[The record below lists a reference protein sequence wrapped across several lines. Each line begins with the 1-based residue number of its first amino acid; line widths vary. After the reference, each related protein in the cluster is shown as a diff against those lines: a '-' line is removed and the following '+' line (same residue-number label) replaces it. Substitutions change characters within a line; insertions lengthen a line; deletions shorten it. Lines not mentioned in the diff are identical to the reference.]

1 MLLFPQPCVQFCL
14 QATRPLK
21 DYPRHRDPEKVSISL
36 NSGLPSIEVTNA
48 KIMCTEHFSWTNFCV
63 SLIEVS
69 ERGGSNVK
77 ALESAEVHSTR
88 KRNRLFPSFRI
99 SNVEMLEP
107 ALEKGNKTECKAG
120 NTVKG

>member
-1 MLLFPQPCVQFCL
+1 MLLFRQPCVQFCL

-21 DYPRHRDPEKVSISL
+21 DYPRNRDPEKVSLSL
-36 NSGLPSIEVTNA
+36 NSGVPSIEVTHV
-48 KIMCTEHFSWTNFCV
+48 KIMCTEHFSGTNFCV

-77 ALESAEVHSTR
+77 ALESVEVHSKR
-88 KRNRLFPSFRI
+88 KRNRLVPSFRI

-107 ALEKGNKTECKAG
+107 ALEKGNKLNVRLAIR
-120 NTVKG
+120 

>member
-1 MLLFPQPCVQFCL
+1 M
-14 QATRPLK
+14 
-21 DYPRHRDPEKVSISL
+21 SISL
-36 NSGLPSIEVTNA
+36 DSGLPSIEVTNA
-48 KIMCTEHFSWTNFCV
+48 KAEHFSWTNFCV

-77 ALESAEVHSTR
+77 ALESAEVPSTR
-88 KRNRLFPSFRI
+88 KRNRLVPSFRI

>member
-1 MLLFPQPCVQFCL
+1 
-14 QATRPLK
+14 
-21 DYPRHRDPEKVSISL
+21 
-36 NSGLPSIEVTNA
+36 
-48 KIMCTEHFSWTNFCV
+48 MCTEHFSWTKFCV

-69 ERGGSNVK
+69 QRGGSNVK

-88 KRNRLFPSFRI
+88 KRNRLVPSFRI

-120 NTVKG
+120 NTVKGWFFFLEANISANISFGPEEG

>member
-1 MLLFPQPCVQFCL
+1 MLLFRQPCVQFGL

-21 DYPRHRDPEKVSISL
+21 DYPRNRDPEKVSLSL
-36 NSGLPSIEVTNA
+36 NSGVPSIEVTNV
-48 KIMCTEHFSWTNFCV
+48 KIMCTEHFSATKFCV

-88 KRNRLFPSFRI
+88 KRNRLVPSFRI

-107 ALEKGNKTECKAG
+107 ALQKGNKTECKAG
-120 NTVKG
+120 NTVRG

>member
-1 MLLFPQPCVQFCL
+1 M
-14 QATRPLK
+14 
-21 DYPRHRDPEKVSISL
+21 SISL
-36 NSGLPSIEVTNA
+36 DSGLPSIEVTNA

-63 SLIEVS
+63 SLIKVS
-69 ERGGSNVK
+69 ETGGSNVK

-88 KRNRLFPSFRI
+88 KRNRLVPSFRI